1 MEDRKEIFMEELR
14 YSPLESVF
22 KSTMQREGKELKTY
36 TSGEKFQAFFR
47 KNEDNNNIQDTI
59 KLYYPVDAPVREG
72 KIVEFGRKKY
82 LLLNQETEENTCYYK
97 SVAIALNGEILLN
110 DGSLSAIPCYAYDV
124 NNGLAQ
130 TGQTISVLSGN
141 MDFLT
146 EDNEQ
151 SRKIRINDEF
161 NEFGRTWHIDNIYY
175 KDGIAHII
183 SKITED
189 KKYQEKLSMSIIGL
203 ENSYAIGDTIKLQA
217 ILSVNGSETEGTV
230 QWTASDSEVASVDD
244 VGNVTFLK
252 AGTVKFIAKWVEKD
266 MEQES
271 LTIAV
276 IEKEAPKPIIT
287 ATISGRNSII
297 PGFSRSYT
305 VKFMDESGNEV
316 NDVDFEWKIIPSFET
331 DDLSYTISE
340 KSIKLTLKENTDLA
354 DETITLQVMQNGI
367 ILAEK
372 EITVTQF

>member
-1 MEDRKEIFMEELR
+1 MEDRKVVVMEELR

-22 KSTMQREGKELKTY
+22 KLTMQREGKELETY

-59 KLYYPVDAPVREG
+59 KLYYSVDAPVREG
-72 KIVEFGRKKY
+72 KIVKFGRKKY

-97 SVAIALNGEILLN
+97 SAAIALNGEIILN
-110 DGSLSAIPCYAYDV
+110 DGSLSAIPCYAYDI

-161 NEFGRTWHIDNIYY
+161 NEFGRTWHTDNIYY

-183 SKITED
+183 TKITED
-189 KKYQEKLSMSIIGL
+189 KKYQEKLTMSIIGI
-203 ENSYAIGDTIKLQA
+203 ENSYTIDDTVKLQV

-230 QWTASDSEVASVDD
+230 QWTVSDPEVASIDD
-244 VGNVTFLK
+244 AGNAIFLK
-252 AGTVKFIAKWVEKD
+252 AGTVKFTAKWVEKD

-271 LTIAV
+271 STITV
-276 IEKEAPKPIIT
+276 VEQETLKPTIT
-287 ATISGRNSII
+287 ATISGRNLIR
-297 PGFSRSYT
+297 PGVSYSYT
-305 VKFMDESGNEV
+305 VKFTDKSGNEI
-316 NDVDFEWKIIPSFET
+316 NNVDFQWKVIPSFESN
-331 DDLSYTISE
+331 DRSYTISD
-340 KSIKLTLKENTDLA
+340 KSIKLTLDNWDLGG
-354 DETITLQVMQNGI
+354 ETITLQVIQDGI

-372 EITVTQF
+372 EITVT